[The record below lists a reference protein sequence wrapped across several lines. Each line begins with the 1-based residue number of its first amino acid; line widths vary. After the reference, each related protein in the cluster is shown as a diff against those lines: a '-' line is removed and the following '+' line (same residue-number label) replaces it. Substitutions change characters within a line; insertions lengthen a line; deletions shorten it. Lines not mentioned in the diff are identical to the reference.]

1 MENKRYEM
9 ALHACRTVPYYRKKI
24 EQNRVLLKDL
34 ENRRGWE
41 ELPLTEKNQI
51 ALMQDQL
58 ISEDFLGELV
68 TGQLLRSH
76 TSGSTGTYLDVYWN
90 HADYTAAL
98 VPLWMERYRYAGIH
112 TKDRVC
118 VFNTTLKDQQEYQI
132 VKSQMM
138 ISKQNLSREKLLMLY
153 EKILEFDP
161 VWFLVH
167 PGIAAVFLQIV
178 KENKLPIP
186 SSLKYIELTGEM
198 VLEGLKEELE
208 KTFQC
213 KVRCHYGTMEVN
225 TIGVEENG
233 IYRIFENSVYIEV
246 IGRDGKV
253 LQEGETG
260 DIYVTSLHNRAM
272 PVIRYGTGDQGRIV
286 TGKDGRRGIELKRAR
301 KNDLLYISEG
311 HQIPPDVLLG
321 PVEQINQAMG
331 LMIYQFRV
339 VQQSLHS
346 LLVKVVLDEEMYQ
359 HDFIRLYQEL
369 FTEEWKGGFD
379 WKYEFYDTVQI
390 NQDTGKYGWFVNQ
403 ITKEVK

>member
-1 MENKRYEM
+1 MENKRYGI
-9 ALHACRTVPYYRKKI
+9 ALHAFRTVPYYRKKI
-24 EQNRVLLKDL
+24 EQNPVLLKDL

-41 ELPLTEKNQI
+41 KLPLTEKNEI
-51 ALMQDQL
+51 AFVQDQL

-246 IGRDGKV
+246 IGRDGKA

-369 FTEEWKGGFD
+369 FTEE
-379 WKYEFYDTVQI
+379 
-390 NQDTGKYGWFVNQ
+390 
-403 ITKEVK
+403 

>member
-1 MENKRYEM
+1 
-9 ALHACRTVPYYRKKI
+9 
-24 EQNRVLLKDL
+24 
-34 ENRRGWE
+34 
-41 ELPLTEKNQI
+41 
-51 ALMQDQL
+51 
-58 ISEDFLGELV
+58 
-68 TGQLLRSH
+68 
-76 TSGSTGTYLDVYWN
+76 
-90 HADYTAAL
+90 
-98 VPLWMERYRYAGIH
+98 
-112 TKDRVC
+112 
-118 VFNTTLKDQQEYQI
+118 
-132 VKSQMM
+132 
-138 ISKQNLSREKLLMLY
+138 
-153 EKILEFDP
+153 
-161 VWFLVH
+161 
-167 PGIAAVFLQIV
+167 
-178 KENKLPIP
+178 
-186 SSLKYIELTGEM
+186 
-198 VLEGLKEELE
+198 
-208 KTFQC
+208 
-213 KVRCHYGTMEVN
+213 MEVN